1 MKKPY
6 IQPDLD
12 WKVILASETISASTG
27 DNDVDVD
34 SAWGDF

>member
-1 MKKPY
+1 MKKAY
-6 IQPDLD
+6 TQPELEL
-12 WKVILASETISASTG
+12 KKLLAAETISASTG